1 VHNDAKNADDDD
13 DDDDDGDDREI
24 KEKVN
29 LLSSDILR
37 SAAW

>member
-1 VHNDAKNADDDD
+1 MHNDAKNA

-24 KEKVN
+24 KEKIN